1 MHTIDL
7 TLATPQLNLALDEA
21 LLVEAEE
28 GRAGEALRFWES
40 PVPFV
45 VLGYSNKIATEV
57 NVRACA
63 ARGVPVLRRCTGGG
77 TVLQG
82 PGCLNYALVLRA
94 DENGPLGN
102 VTAANC
108 FIMKRNR
115 DALQPL
121 VRERIEIEGHT
132 DLAIGGVKF
141 SGNSQRR
148 GRRWLLF
155 HGTFLHRFD
164 LALIGAVMPLP
175 SRQPDY
181 RGHRPHASFLRNI
194 DVAPAAMKTA
204 LRRAWDASSET
215 VEFPSAVVERLV
227 ATRYSQPDWTERF

>member
-7 TLATPQLNLALDEA
+7 TLAAPQLNLALDEA
-21 LLVEAEE
+21 LLIEAEE
-28 GRAGEALRFWES
+28 GRWEETLRFWES

-63 ARGVPVLRRCTGGG
+63 ARGVPVSRRCTGGG

-121 VRERIEIEGHT
+121 VSERIEIEGHT

-164 LALIGAVMPLP
+164 LSLLEQLLPLP
-175 SRQPDY
+175 SRQPSY
-181 RGHRPHASFLRNI
+181 RTNRPHAAFLRNI
-194 DVAPAAMKTA
+194 D
-204 LRRAWDASSET
+204 LT
-215 VEFPSAVVERLV
+215 VEAIKAALMRGWNATIAPVDLPSARTEHLA
-227 ATRYSQPDWTERF
+227 ATKYSSPDWTERF